1 MRDCQ
6 GPSDR
11 RVEKP
16 RWGLCEDQKP
26 GLQPQLTGGV
36 PVLWEPLLLGKVQGR
51 SKQIGGG
58 VSKERPMAPAG
69 RWMRLWDTDSAPSF
83 PASQGHGPVHTPE
96 ATCLLQGAGLWMRL
110 GLKCP
115 ARPWLRGQG

>member
-58 VSKERPMAPAG
+58 GCKRTVPWHLRGDGGSCGTLPRPLLSQQAKATGQFTPQRPRVCSKEQ
-69 RWMRLWDTDSAPSF
+69 
-83 PASQGHGPVHTPE
+83 ASG
-96 ATCLLQGAGLWMRL
+96 
-110 GLKCP
+110 
-115 ARPWLRGQG
+115 